1 MEQEL
6 KKRLRMIRLGLLL
19 PSIVLVTYIYKLV
32 VARSMFEVPVF
43 FVLLTLGIVAFVLI
57 IKGLLQ
63 SKSDIEK
70 QLNSMQM

>member
-32 VARSMFEVPVF
+32 VARSMFEAPVF
-43 FVLLTLGIVAFVLI
+43 FVLLALGIVAFVLI

-70 QLNSMQM
+70 QLNSI